1 MRNNLLYL
9 ATLSDLAKDP
19 VLIWEDIVAEAKS
32 AMNVS
37 SVSPDLW
44 EMIVLKFAAFAI
56 EITSKVSVKVPIWFG
71 FTKIQF
77 ADFSFIPLLKRF
89 TFVTNKS
96 SPTIW
101 TLLPISFVIFFHDS
115 QSSSAKG
122 SSIDFIG

>member
-9 ATLSDLAKDP
+9 ATLSDLANDP
-19 VLIWEDIVAEAKS
+19 VFIWEDIVAEAKS
-32 AMNVS
+32 AINVS

-44 EMIVLKFAAFAI
+44 EIIVLKLAAFAI
-56 EITSKVSVKVPIWFG
+56 EITSNVSVKVPIWLG
-71 FTKIQF
+71 LTKMQF
-77 ADFSFIPLLKRF
+77 ADFSLIPLLNLF
-89 TFVTNKS
+89 TLVTNRS

-101 TLLPISFVIFFHDS
+101 TLSPISFVIFFQDS